1 MNPHGV
7 PRNLKPFQPGQS
19 GNPSG
24 RPKGSVSMKAILRRK
39 LAEAEA
45 ASAEAIVDAL
55 IAEAKGGNLRAIA
68 VILDRLEGKV
78 PDKVEVRNTPPEID
92 SEVMAV
98 AEAKLR
104 QWREKMAAELATVMP
119 PSIK

>member
-24 RPKGSVSMKAILRRK
+24 RPKGSVSMTAILRRK

-45 ASAEAIVDAL
+45 ASAVAIVDAM

-78 PDKVEVRNTPPEID
+78 PDQVEVRNTPPEID

-98 AEAKLR
+98 AETKLR
-104 QWREKMAAELATVMP
+104 QWREKMAAELAAVMP